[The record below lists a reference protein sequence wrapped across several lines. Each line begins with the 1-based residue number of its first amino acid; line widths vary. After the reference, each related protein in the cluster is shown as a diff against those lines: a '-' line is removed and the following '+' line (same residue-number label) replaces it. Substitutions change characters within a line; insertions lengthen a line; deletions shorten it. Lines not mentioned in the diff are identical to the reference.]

1 MITLKNNSNTLNIVA
16 ALLVG
21 AMSFYQVVGLRVLD
35 FSNILWLTTSSD
47 TFTQYLGWEF
57 FRKDNWHWPLGANPR
72 YGLEF
77 SSSVIFSDSIPLVS
91 IPLKLLAQQ
100 LPEVFQ
106 LAGYWLLICF
116 ILQAH
121 YTIKLVNLSTSSLF
135 ISSAAAILFTFSP
148 AFLGRLH
155 MHSLFA
161 HWLVLM
167 ALYIYLSNGK
177 DDLKRNAKWIAL
189 LTASVLVHTYFLGM
203 LSVIWIA
210 DMAQRNSEFARD
222 FKSRWLE
229 IALTIA
235 AIAVALWA
243 AGFFPL
249 TTSYLSGG
257 YGFHRFNLTSLFN
270 PQGGI
275 NTDNNIWSQLLPPL
289 PQGPGDYEGFS
300 FLGLGGITALLCAL
314 PAFWMN
320 RRNILSSKMAPLLAA
335 CAVLFLFALSN
346 KIGVG
351 ARTFEIWIPE
361 IVIQAASTMRASG
374 RFFWPIYYLIL
385 LYALN
390 LIIKNYDKKIA
401 SGLIFIFAVAQV
413 YDTRPGWLALQ
424 DNFNLVGTDWKNTLN
439 RDDIIQMARKYERI
453 RALPA
458 ENAIKDW
465 DKISYLALKSG
476 LPTDVTYL
484 ARANGAAYKR
494 AANAAKSSIEDGLL
508 DRRALYF
515 LSEEYAVRVQAVMGK
530 EDRLYKMGDQYIYA
544 ANWNVSRNP
553 KLDLAPGPRNR

>member
-1 MITLKNNSNTLNIVA
+1 MINLKHYSNGLTAGIAVLIGV
-16 ALLVG
+16 L
-21 AMSFYQVVGLRVLD
+21 SFYQVVGLRALD

-57 FRKDNWHWPLGANPR
+57 FRKDDWRWPLGSNPN

-91 IPLKLLAQQ
+91 IPLKLFAKA
-100 LPEVFQ
+100 LPDVFQ
-106 LAGYWLLICF
+106 FAGYWLLVCF
-116 ILQAH
+116 VLQAY
-121 YTIKLVNLSTSSLF
+121 YTIKLVQLTTPSRM
-135 ISSAAAILFTFSP
+135 IAGAAAVLFSFAP
-148 AFLGRLH
+148 AFLWRLH
-155 MHSLFA
+155 SHSLFA

-167 ALYIYLSNGK
+167 ALYIYLSNEK
-177 DDLKRNAKWIAL
+177 DDLKHKAKWIAL

-210 DMAQRNSEFARD
+210 DIAQRNSEFGRD
-222 FKSRWLE
+222 FKSRWAE
-229 IALTIA
+229 IGLTMA
-235 AIAVALWA
+235 AIGAALWA

-270 PQGGI
+270 PQGGM
-275 NTDNNIWSQLLPPL
+275 NADNDIWSQLMPPL
-289 PQGPGDYEGFS
+289 PQGPGDYEGYS
-300 FLGLGGITALLCAL
+300 FLGLGGIMALLCAL
-314 PAFWMN
+314 PAFWMS
-320 RRNILSSKMAPLLAA
+320 RRNILSSKMVPLLAA

-346 KIGVG
+346 KIGIG

-361 IVIQAASTMRASG
+361 ILIQAASTMRASG

-401 SGLIFIFAVAQV
+401 SWLIFIFAVAQV

-439 RDDIIQMARKYERI
+439 RDDIIQMAKKYEKI

-515 LSEEYAVRVQAVMGK
+515 LTEEYAVRMQAVMGK
-530 EDRLYKMGDQYIYA
+530 EDRLYKVGDQYIYA
-544 ANWNVSRNP
+544 ANWNISRDP
-553 KLDLAPGPRNR
+553 KLDLAPSPRNR

>member
-1 MITLKNNSNTLNIVA
+1 MTTLKHNSNALNIVA

-91 IPLKLLAQQ
+91 IPLKLFAQQ

-106 LAGYWLLICF
+106 FAGYWLLVCF
-116 ILQAH
+116 ILQAY
-121 YTIKLVNLSTSSLF
+121 YTIKLVNLTTSNRM
-135 ISSAAAILFTFSP
+135 ISWSAAVLFTFSP
-148 AFLGRLH
+148 AFLYRLH
-155 MHSLFA
+155 SFSLFA

-177 DDLKRNAKWIAL
+177 DDLKRSAKWIAL

-210 DMAQRNSEFARD
+210 DMAQRNSEFDRD
-222 FKSRWLE
+222 FKSRWPE
-229 IALTIA
+229 VAVTVA
-235 AIAVALWA
+235 TIAVALWA

-275 NTDNNIWSQLLPPL
+275 TADNDIWSHLLPPL

-300 FLGLGGITALLCAL
+300 FLGLGGIAVLLCAL
-314 PAFWMN
+314 PAFWMS
-320 RRNILSSKMAPLLAA
+320 RRNILNGKMAPLLAA

-346 KIGVG
+346 KIGIG

-361 IVIQAASTMRASG
+361 ILIQAFSTMRASG

-390 LIIKNYDKKIA
+390 LIVKNYSKKLA
-401 SGLIFIFAVAQV
+401 SALVLTFAIVQV

-424 DNFNLVGTDWKNTLN
+424 DNFNLAGTEWKNTLN
-439 RDDIIQMARKYERI
+439 RDDIIQMAKKYERI

-508 DRRALYF
+508 DPRALYF
-515 LSEEYAVRVQAVMGK
+515 LTEEYAVRVQAVMGK
-530 EDRLYKMGDQYIYA
+530 DDRLYKMGDQYIYA

-553 KLDLAPGPRNR
+553 KPDLAPSPRNR